1 MLCDEAFN
9 KLPWQAMLRGR
20 LRARWRARMILLTH
34 DGRAELAG
42 DLVRAGGFDFLTHP
56 FDKDQVFA
64 TLISAYAQWR
74 GNEYP
79 SVSPPSLT
87 HDRSKMYFP
96 HARKHHRHKQFTASR
111 LRMLRQPPSAAEAR

>member
-20 LRARWRARMILLTH
+20 LRARWRARMILLTD

-79 SVSPPSLT
+79 SAPARQVSPT
-87 HDRSKMYFP
+87 IG
-96 HARKHHRHKQFTASR
+96 RKCNSHTSSITGTSNLPRPA
-111 LRMLRQPPSAAEAR
+111 